1 MFEHP
6 LHKIINPAS
15 IIVAGASNSVMK
27 MGALQSLNLL
37 NSGYE
42 GEIIFYHPRDKEV
55 LGKPAFA
62 RIEDLPFVPD
72 LALLI
77 TPCQVT
83 PRVLDELGQAG
94 VRHAVIITGGFREV
108 SAEGAALESDLLD
121 VAEKHGIRF
130 VGPNC
135 IGIIN
140 ANNRMN
146 LTMFPYHDRAGALSL
161 VSQSGSYVTL
171 TLPWLRD
178 RGIRLSKSISV
189 GNSANTDMVDWIDYL
204 GEDPETRAIVLYIEG
219 LRRGREFIETA
230 RRVSRKKPIVALY
243 IGGTES
249 GSRAGRSH
257 TGSMGGPDLLYDGV
271 FEQAGVIRASTVDE
285 LFSWGHT
292 LANLEAPAGKRMAIV
307 TQSGG
312 PASSMADQIE
322 RCGLELPVLSDALQ
336 AELRQYMEPT
346 ASARNPIDLTFS
358 LDHKSFSEV
367 IPEILLKS
375 GEIDGLFVHGLNGT
389 GQVDEIY
396 PSLKR
401 VLDIPKEMI
410 TQQLRF
416 DMTKIL
422 DLPRRYGKPMVA
434 STFQFEDHASEA
446 FIENDIPLLPT
457 PEGAVKAMAALYK
470 YSQIKHNLNGSA
482 AQAEHGGRIVDKL
495 PTAVDGIVNEFDAKK
510 LLAAYGVPVSRER
523 LTHSLAETK
532 AAAAEIGYP
541 VVLKGL
547 PDAVAHK
554 TEAGL
559 VHLGIKDEVELEA
572 AWKHIESSF
581 PGCPR
586 LVAEMLKGQRELLI
600 GMTRFEGFGPAVMLG
615 VGGIFTEAV
624 KDVAFRVA
632 PLTEKQ
638 AEDMIDSLKLK
649 KLYGEFR
656 GLPAVNRKALA
667 AALIGIGR
675 LALEHPEI
683 AEIDINPLIICGD
696 MPVAV
701 DALIVTR

>member
-6 LHKIINPAS
+6 LDKIINPAS
-15 IIVAGASNSVMK
+15 IIVAGASNNVMK

-37 NSGYE
+37 NSGYQ
-42 GEIIFYHPRDKEV
+42 GEIIFYHPKDKQV
-55 LGKPAFA
+55 LGRPAFS
-62 RIEDLPFVPD
+62 RTEDLPFVPE

-83 PRVLDELGQAG
+83 PKVLDDLGQAG

-108 SAEGAALESDLLD
+108 SSAGAALENELLD
-121 VAEKHGIRF
+121 VANKHGIRF

-140 ANNRMN
+140 AHNRMN
-146 LTMFPYHDRAGALSL
+146 LTMFPYHDRAGGLSL

-171 TLPWLRD
+171 TLSWLRN
-178 RGIRLSKSISV
+178 RGIRMSKSISV
-189 GNSANTDMVDWIDYL
+189 GNSANTDIVDWIDYL
-204 GEDPETRAIVLYIEG
+204 GDDPETRAIVLYIEG
-219 LRRGREFIETA
+219 LSRGREFIETA
-230 RRVSRKKPIVALY
+230 RRVSRKKPIVALF

-292 LANLEAPAGKRMAIV
+292 LANLDAPAGKRMAIV

-322 RCGLELPVLSDALQ
+322 RCGLELPMLSDELQ
-336 AELRQYMEPT
+336 AEIRKYSEPT
-346 ASARNPIDLTFS
+346 ASTRNPIDLTFS
-358 LDHKSFSEV
+358 LDHESFTDV
-367 IPEILLKS
+367 IPEILMKS
-375 GEIDGLFVHGLNGT
+375 GEIDGLFIHGLMGT
-389 GQVDEIY
+389 GFVDEIY
-396 PSLKR
+396 SSLKR
-401 VLDIPKEMI
+401 VVDVPKEMI
-410 TQQLRF
+410 LQQVRF
-416 DMTKIL
+416 DMTKIIE
-422 DLPRRYGKPMVA
+422 LPRRFGKPLVS
-434 STFQFEDHASEA
+434 STFQFADHASEA
-446 FIENDIPLLPT
+446 LLDNDIPLLPT

-470 YSQIKHNLNGSA
+470 YSQIKHSLNGSA
-482 AQAEHGGRIVDKL
+482 AQTETTERVVDKL
-495 PTAVDGIVNEFDAKK
+495 PLSIDGIINEFDAKK
-510 LLAAYGVPVSRER
+510 LLASYGVAVSRER
-523 LTHSLAETK
+523 FTHSLAETK

-541 VVLKGL
+541 IVLKGL
-547 PDAVAHK
+547 PDGVAHK

-559 VHLGIKDEVELEA
+559 VHLGIKDEAELVIVWNKIEA
-572 AWKHIESSF
+572 SY
-581 PGCPR
+581 PGCAR
-586 LVAEMLKGQRELLI
+586 LVAEMLKGQRELMI
-600 GMTRFEGFGPAVMLG
+600 GMTRFDGFGPAVMLG
-615 VGGIFTEAV
+615 VGGIFTEAI

-632 PLTEKQ
+632 PLTQEQ
-638 AEDMIDSLKLK
+638 AEEMIESLKLK

-656 GLPAVNRKALA
+656 GLPAVDRKALA
-667 AALIGIGR
+667 KALIGVGR

-696 MPVAV
+696 RPVAV